1 MRLSPR
7 FEAALVMATQLHA
20 GQMRKGTEEQK
31 RNGTEIPYVSHLLGV
46 SSLVLEYGGSEDQA
60 IAALLH
66 DAVEDQGGIETLD
79 RIRDHFGS
87 EVAEIV
93 DHCTD
98 AYEDPKPE
106 WRQRKETYVDE
117 VPNMPATAALVSC
130 ADKLHNARA
139 ILSDLREVGD
149 ELWGRFTGG
158 KNGTRWYYSSLVE
171 AFDDVE
177 DFDEVFPNRL
187 KDELRRTV
195 EEIEKLAQQS
205 TA

>member
-1 MRLSPR
+1 
-7 FEAALVMATQLHA
+7 MATQLHA
-20 GQMRKGTEEQK
+20 GQMRKGTEEQR

-46 SSLVLEYGGSEDQA
+46 SSLVLEHGGTEDQA

-66 DAVEDQGGIETLD
+66 DAVEDQGGIKTLD

-87 EVAEIV
+87 GVAEIV

-149 ELWGRFTGG
+149 ELWGRFTG
-158 KNGTRWYYSSLVE
+158 KKKGTLWYYRALVD
-171 AFDDVE
+171 AFNDKDIKK
-177 DFDEVFPNRL
+177 RL
-187 KDELRRTV
+187 TDELSRTV
-195 EEIEKLAQQS
+195 EEIEKLS
-205 TA
+205 TR

>member
-1 MRLSPR
+1 MKLSPR
-7 FEAALVMATQLHA
+7 FEAALAMATQLHA

-46 SSLVLEYGGSEDQA
+46 SSLVLEHGGSEDQA

-66 DAVEDQGGIETLD
+66 DAVEDQGGIKTLD

-87 EVAEIV
+87 EVAGIV

-106 WRQRKETYVDE
+106 WRERKETYVDE

-149 ELWGRFTGG
+149 DLWSRFTGE
-158 KNGTRWYYSSLVE
+158 KDGTLWYYRSLVDSFGK
-171 AFDDVE
+171 AF
-177 DFDEVFPNRL
+177 PGRL
-187 KDELRRTV
+187 TDELRRTV
-195 EEIEKLAQQS
+195 EEIERLA
-205 TA
+205 

>member
-46 SSLVLEYGGSEDQA
+46 SSLVLEHGGTEDQA

-66 DAVEDQGGIETLD
+66 DAVEDQGGIKTLD

-87 EVAEIV
+87 GVAEIV

-106 WRQRKETYVDE
+106 WRERKETYVDE

-139 ILSDLREVGD
+139 ILSDLRDIGED
-149 ELWGRFTGG
+149 LWDRFTG
-158 KNGTRWYYSSLVE
+158 KKDGTLWYYRSLADGFE
-171 AFDDVE
+171 K
-177 DFDEVFPNRL
+177 VFKSRL
-187 KDELRRTV
+187 TDELSRTV
-195 EEIEKLAQQS
+195 EEIEKLALQQ
-205 TA
+205 

>member
-46 SSLVLEYGGSEDQA
+46 SSLVLEHGGSEDQA

-66 DAVEDQGGIETLD
+66 DAVEDQGGIKTLD

-87 EVAEIV
+87 EVAGIV

-106 WRQRKETYVDE
+106 WRERKETYVDE

-195 EEIEKLAQQS
+195 EEIEKLAQ
-205 TA
+205 